1 MFVPVNW
8 MRVTQIGIKM
18 HDSFMQP
25 SVVYMLAA
33 LAVKHYSLCRS
44 HMHKRS
50 KGWNFNGIKKN
61 RGDVGWDSA

>member
-33 LAVKHYSLCRS
+33 LAV
-44 HMHKRS
+44 
-50 KGWNFNGIKKN
+50 GITVCAGLICIKDQKD
-61 RGDVGWDSA
+61 GISMV

>member
-25 SVVYMLAA
+25 SVVYMLAV
-33 LAVKHYSLCRS
+33 LAVGITVCAGLICIKI
-44 HMHKRS
+44 KRMEFQWY
-50 KGWNFNGIKKN
+50 KEE
-61 RGDVGWDSA
+61 